1 MQDLDAIMDSR
12 PEGIEAEQQTTERDD
27 GRDEM
32 GRFAARQAEQTEAQ
46 PAQQQADPHQD
57 QQQQDKPPP
66 GFIPQQAFDARMAK
80 AEEKWTGEVN
90 NLRSQLDQAM
100 QRLAHYQ
107 PQQQQPS
114 APKKPFAE
122 ALFEDPE
129 AAFNARLQE
138 AISPIT
144 QTQGQIVENF
154 SRMMAIDKFGE
165 DTVQKAYSDLRSA
178 LSSNPGATQATYQ
191 RIMQSPHPFGELVRW
206 HKEQSALQTYGSDP
220 EAWRTSERERI
231 KAEVLAEMQGG
242 GQQQAQPPQQQ
253 QQQPE
258 RLPTSFAAAR
268 SNGPRGVPAFA
279 GPLPLSEIMGGR

>member
-12 PEGIEAEQQTTERDD
+12 PEGSDVEQEQMTRED
-27 GRDEM
+27 GRDEL
-32 GRFAARQAEQTEAQ
+32 GRFAARQAEQPGGQQQ
-46 PAQQQADPHQD
+46 PDQQQQADPG

-80 AEEKWTGEVN
+80 AEEKWSGEVN

-100 QRLAHYQ
+100 RQLAQYQ
-107 PQQQQPS
+107 PQQQPS

-129 AAFNARLQE
+129 AAFSARLQE

-144 QTQGQIVENF
+144 QNQGQIVENF

-165 DTVQKAYSDLRSA
+165 ETVQKAYTD
-178 LSSNPGATQATYQ
+178 LSSRMRSNPAATQATYQ

-206 HKEQSALQTYGSDP
+206 HKEQSALQTYGDDP
-220 EAWRTSERERI
+220 EAWRTAERERI
-231 KAEVLAEMQGG
+231 KAELLAEMQGG
-242 GQQQAQPPQQQ
+242 QQQQTTPQ

-258 RLPTSFAAAR
+258 RLPNSFAAAR
-268 SNGPRGVPAFA
+268 NNGPRGVPAFA